1 MTTKDIIVNRYF
13 YWLSNIV
20 CGNRFGPGVSFQKL
34 LMQLHNTDFRFS
46 VPKDDNRAND
56 GLSLRYR
63 FKLEFPS
70 HLQPDISAFFGDKPC
85 SVLEMMVALSIY
97 CEEHI
102 MDNPIYGDRTGQ
114 WFWQM
119 IANLGLADQT
129 DDRFDKKYVI
139 SVLDRFLDR
148 KYDRDGT
155 GGLFR
160 VRNSTEDMRK
170 LEIFHQLCRYL
181 ENVSQ

>member
-1 MTTKDIIVNRYF
+1 MTSQDAIVNEYF
-13 YWLSNIV
+13 LWLSDKV
-20 CGNRFGPGVSFQKL
+20 CGTRFGPGVSFKKL
-34 LMQLHNTDFRFS
+34 LMQLHNTEFRYFI
-46 VPKDDNRAND
+46 PKDGNRAGN
-56 GLSLRYR
+56 GRSLRYR
-63 FKLEFPS
+63 FGLDHPFEANIVEAI
-70 HLQPDISAFFGDKPC
+70 DDKPC

-97 CEEHI
+97 CEEHV
-102 MDNPIYGDRTGQ
+102 MDNPKYGDRTGQ

-129 DDRFDKKYVI
+129 DERFDKGHVI
-139 SVLDRFLDR
+139 SVLNRFLDR

-170 LEIFHQLCRYL
+170 LEIYHQLCRYL
-181 ENVSQ
+181 EKVEQ